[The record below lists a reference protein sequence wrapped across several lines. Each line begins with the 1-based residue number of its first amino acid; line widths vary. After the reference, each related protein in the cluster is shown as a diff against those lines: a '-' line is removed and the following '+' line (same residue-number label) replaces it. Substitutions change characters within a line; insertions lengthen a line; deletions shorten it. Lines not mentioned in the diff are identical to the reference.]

1 MHLVFLSILT
11 LLASLLEA
19 SAAPQDIYTGAS
31 FSLKDGVQSSIVTAR
46 LADST
51 FVACV
56 TDWGNDGSG
65 LCRVLETDAE
75 LSGSAGST
83 LVTVTD
89 KTLHSSITGL
99 ADDLAIWC
107 YVDSENAGQIFC
119 RKIVLADSGNLT
131 VGYEQSVGASE
142 SNWATLVSVAAF
154 SSSSAV
160 VCYDNPQATVTG
172 RVDCALLVVTVD
184 GDLVVQSPLPSTVHP
199 VEQDATSISI
209 TRLSESSGLACYT
222 TSAPSCGCA
231 TLTVSDTTLAV
242 GTPMQLSA
250 SDSEADVVAS
260 RLSDDSG
267 IVCYTQG
274 GAAVCVE
281 LAGTAGNLTKGAEV
295 VLSASASRLS
305 VEGFSGERAVV
316 CYQGAS
322 LFGCYALNLSDG
334 EFVKGNRLELDD
346 ASSLFKVAIA
356 RTVGDSGVLCYTSH
370 AADSNGI
377 NEYSC
382 RCMAIQV
389 SLMTTTTETST
400 SLTTTS
406 GTTASGTTVS
416 ETTMSTTPHTTT
428 DTTRTSITGLT
439 ITRTS
444 ITGTE
449 SSSTSPHTTTASST
463 TTETSSTTPHT
474 TTETSSTRTTAT
486 ETSITMSSCAI
497 AQRVKGLL
505 VAASAAAGVLA

>member
-1 MHLVFLSILT
+1 
-11 LLASLLEA
+11 
-19 SAAPQDIYTGAS
+19 
-31 FSLKDGVQSSIVTAR
+31 
-46 LADST
+46 
-51 FVACV
+51 
-56 TDWGNDGSG
+56 
-65 LCRVLETDAE
+65 VLETDSE

-89 KTLHSSITGL
+89 KTLHNSITGL

-107 YVDSENAGQIFC
+107 YVDSENAGQIIC
-119 RKIVLADSGNLT
+119 RKLVLADSGNLT
-131 VGYEQSVGASE
+131 IGYEQSVGASE

-172 RVDCALLVVTVD
+172 RVDCALLVVNDD

-199 VEQDATSISI
+199 VEQDATSVSI
-209 TRLSESSGLACYT
+209 TRLSELSGLACYT

-231 TLTVSDTTLAV
+231 ALTVSDTALAV
-242 GTPMQLSA
+242 DAPLQLSA

-267 IVCYTQG
+267 IICYTQG
-274 GAAVCVE
+274 GSVVCVE
-281 LAGTAGNLTKGAEV
+281 LVGAAGNFTRGAEV

-305 VEGFSGERAVV
+305 VEGFSGKRAVV
-316 CYQGAS
+316 CYRGAS
-322 LFGCYALNLSDG
+322 LLGCYALDLSDG

-346 ASSLFKVAIA
+346 ASSDFKVAIS
-356 RTVGDSGVLCYTSH
+356 RTVEDSGVLCYTSNTPG
-370 AADSNGI
+370 SSGI
-377 NEYSC
+377 SEYSG

-389 SLMTTTTETST
+389 SPMTTTTETST
-400 SLTTTS
+400 SLSTTS
-406 GTTASGTTVS
+406 GTTTSGTTVS
-416 ETTMSTTPHTTT
+416 ETSMSTTPHTTT

-474 TTETSSTRTTAT
+474 TTDTSSTQTTAT
-486 ETSITMSSCAI
+486 ETSTMLSSCAI
-497 AQRVKGLL
+497 VQRVKNLL
-505 VAASAAAGVLA
+505 VAASAAAMVLA